1 MFLAPQCLST
11 LLWNPLILNL
21 AAIVVIGGV
30 VAVTV
35 YSARSEME
43 TVEPVASLRLAW
55 ASL

>member
-1 MFLAPQCLST
+1 MST
-11 LLWNPLILNL
+11 LLWNPLILNR
-21 AAIVVIGGV
+21 AAMVVTVTV

-43 TVEPVASLRLAW
+43 TVEPVASMRLAW

>member
-21 AAIVVIGGV
+21 AAMVVTGGV